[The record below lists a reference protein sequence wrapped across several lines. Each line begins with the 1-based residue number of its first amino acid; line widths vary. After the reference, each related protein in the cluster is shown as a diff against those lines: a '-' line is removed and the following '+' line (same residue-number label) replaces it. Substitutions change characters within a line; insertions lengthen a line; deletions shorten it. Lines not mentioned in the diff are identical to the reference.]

1 MIIIGHPW
9 IKSNH
14 FFKVF
19 SVKGIEKSK
28 PDDIVLLGPLVD
40 SNELAVHCQENSV
53 PFAVVANSLDD
64 ALFANALGA
73 RYIIC
78 EEDDA
83 LMIQPIANEY
93 LFDTRVLVL
102 IHSEKE
108 ISKIARGGVDGVIFA
123 DAIYEN

>member
-9 IKSNH
+9 IKSSRFH
-14 FFKVF
+14 KIF
-19 SVKGIEKSK
+19 SIEDIAKTQTN
-28 PDDIVLLGPLVD
+28 DIVLLEPLGN
-40 SNELAVHCQENSV
+40 SYPNAQHCQENDIT
-53 PFAVVANSLDD
+53 FAVVVNTLDD

-73 RYIIC
+73 KYIIC

-83 LMIQPIANEY
+83 LMIQPIAQEY
-93 LFDTRVLVL
+93 LFDTRILVL

-123 DAIYEN
+123 EAIC

>member
-9 IKSNH
+9 IKSNR

-19 SVKGIEKSK
+19 SIEGIKKSEAN
-28 PDDIVLLGPLVD
+28 DIVLLEPLAD
-40 SNELAVHCQENSV
+40 SHTYAQHCQANAIA
-53 PFAVVANSLDD
+53 FAVVVNTLDD

-73 RYIIC
+73 KYIIC

-83 LMIQPIANEY
+83 LMIQPIAQEY
-93 LFDTRVLVL
+93 LFDTRILVL

-108 ISKIARGGVDGVIFA
+108 ISKIARGSVDGVIFA
-123 DAIYEN
+123 DAIY

>member
-9 IKSNH
+9 IKSNR

-19 SVKGIEKSK
+19 SIKGIEKSQV
-28 PDDIVLLGPLVD
+28 DDIILLEPLVD
-40 SNELAVHCQENSV
+40 SHAYAVHCQENNV
-53 PFAVVANSLDD
+53 PFALVANNLED

-73 RYIIC
+73 KYIIC

-93 LFDTRVLVL
+93 LFDTRILVL

-123 DAIYEN
+123 DAIYEG

>member
-9 IKSNH
+9 IKSNR

-19 SVKGIEKSK
+19 SLECIEKSQT
-28 PDDIVLLGPLVD
+28 DDIILLEPLVD
-40 SNELAVHCQENSV
+40 SHAYAVHCQENNI
-53 PFAVVANSLDD
+53 PFAVVANNLED

-73 RYIIC
+73 KYIIC
-78 EEDDA
+78 EEDHA

-93 LFDTRVLVL
+93 LFDMRILVL

-123 DAIYEN
+123 DAIYEG

>member
-9 IKSNH
+9 IKSNR
-14 FFKVF
+14 FFRIF
-19 SVKGIEKSK
+19 AIKGIEKSL
-28 PDDIVLLGPLVD
+28 PADIVLLEPLVD
-40 SNELAVHCQENSV
+40 THDLAIHCQSNNI
-53 PFAVVANSLDD
+53 PFAVVVNGLED

-73 RYIIC
+73 KYMIC

-83 LMIQPIANEY
+83 LMIQPIATEY

-108 ISKIARGGVDGVIFA
+108 IAKIARAKVDGVIFA
-123 DAIYEN
+123 EAIC